1 MKPTP
6 MEPERW
12 RQVEALYL
20 AAMECETSHRS
31 AFLAEVCAEDEAL
44 RCEVESLIRF
54 HERAINF
61 IEAPALEVA
70 ARLESKNQNYSL
82 VGQSLGPY
90 EIIALLGAGGMG
102 EVYRA
107 RDTRL
112 GRQVALK
119 LLPPHST
126 EDAQRVQ
133 RFRQEARSASA
144 LNHPNIITIHEI
156 GEVETAV
163 GTLHFIAAEFIEGH
177 TLRALIRNGGMELG
191 EALELAMQIASA
203 LSAAH
208 TAGITHRDIKPENIM
223 LRPDGYVKV
232 LDFGLA
238 KLGVGSRE
246 WRSEGQRGEEVVPCS
261 SFTIPH
267 SSFSTDPGM
276 VFGTVNYM
284 SPEQARGIETDA
296 RSDIFSLGIVLY
308 EMITSRRPFE
318 GETSS
323 DVIAALLVQEPPLL
337 AEHTPGLPAE
347 LQSVVDR
354 MLAKD
359 CAGRYQTAEELRRA
373 LKKLKQDLAPAGDFT
388 TREFSGLTRL
398 ARRFVHAGA
407 SEDYNTA
414 PGVAQGPASTTSSAS
429 RLVGR
434 GAHSP
439 SRFALALVALAAL
452 AAAATLGRQWL
463 NRRGA
468 PIDSIAVLP
477 FKPLAAGAR
486 DEALEMGI
494 AETLINRLS
503 RLKRITVRPFRAVR
517 GYTSIDQDPVAA
529 GRELQVRAVLEG
541 SIQKAGDKFRIT
553 AQLVNVDDG
562 RPLWTQQFNGQWAD
576 IFAAQDAI
584 SQRVADDLI
593 ISLSGDERGE
603 LAKNY
608 TADPEAYRLYMSGS
622 YQWNKRT
629 PEGIRK
635 GLEAFRQA
643 AEKDPGYAL
652 TYVGVADA
660 YIALCAYHLE
670 PPKETLPMAREA
682 AEHALKIDDRLAE
695 AHTAKGR
702 IISDYYW
709 DWPLAEREFKRALEL
724 KPNYP
729 TLHDW
734 YSIFLTDMGR
744 FDEAIREANLGL
756 ELDPLSP
763 GAHTRVGIALYM
775 ARRYDQAI
783 PVLQKTLSLEPKSIP
798 ARIYL
803 GLCYSMQGRSE
814 DALAEFQ
821 KGRAIAPNNPDF
833 ISLLGMACGLAGKRD
848 EARRYQE
855 QLNGLAKRAY
865 VSPFSQAAIL
875 AGLGDMDTAFMW
887 MEKCFEDRS
896 PVLGGLKTNPIFD
909 PLRSDVRFDLL
920 MRRVRLTP

>member
-1 MKPTP
+1 MK
-6 MEPERW
+6 PERW

-20 AAMECETSHRS
+20 AAMEREASRRS
-31 AFLAEVCAEDEAL
+31 AFLAEVCADDEAL
-44 RCEVESLIRF
+44 GREVESLIRF
-54 HERAINF
+54 HERAGNF
-61 IEAPALEVA
+61 IEAPALEFA
-70 ARLESKNQNYSL
+70 ARLEAESQNYSL
-82 VGQSLGPY
+82 VGQSLGSY
-90 EIIALLGAGGMG
+90 QIFALLGEGGMG

-133 RFRQEARSASA
+133 RFRQEARAASA

-156 GEVETAV
+156 GEVETAA
-163 GTLHFIAAEFIEGH
+163 GTLHFIATEFIEGH
-177 TLRALIRNGGMELG
+177 TLRALIRDGGMELG
-191 EALELAMQIASA
+191 KALELTMQIASA

-208 TAGITHRDIKPENIM
+208 NAGITHRDIKPENIM

-238 KLGVGSRE
+238 KLNASRIADCGLRIGRE
-246 WRSEGQRGEEVVPCS
+246 DEDDVS
-261 SFTIPH
+261 SNPQSAIRNPQFR
-267 SSFSTDPGM
+267 TDPGM

-284 SPEQARGIETDA
+284 SPEQARGFETDA

-318 GETSS
+318 GETPS
-323 DVIAALLVQEPPLL
+323 DVIAALLGQEPPPL

-347 LQSVVDR
+347 LQSLVDR

-359 CAGRYQTAEELRRA
+359 CAGRFQTAEELRRA
-373 LKKLKQDLAPAGDFT
+373 MKKLKQDLAQAGDFT
-388 TREFSGLTRL
+388 TREFSGLSRL

-407 SEDYNTA
+407 SKDYNTA
-414 PGVAQGPASTTSSAS
+414 PGAAQGAASTTSGAS
-429 RLVGR
+429 HLVGR

-463 NRRGA
+463 YRRGA

-477 FKPLAAGAR
+477 FKPLAADAR

-494 AETLINRLS
+494 AETLINRLC
-503 RLKRITVRPFRAVR
+503 RLKRITVRPIRAVR
-517 GYTSIDQDPVAA
+517 RYTALDQDPVAA

-553 AQLVNVDDG
+553 VQLVNVDDG
-562 RPLWTQQFNGQWAD
+562 RPLWTQQFNGQWTD

-584 SQRVADDLI
+584 SQRVADDLTI
-593 ISLSGDERGE
+593 TLTGDERGE

-629 PEGIRK
+629 PEGMRK

-652 TYVGVADA
+652 AYVGVADA
-660 YIALCAYHLE
+660 YITLCAYHLAA
-670 PPKETLPMAREA
+670 PKETLPLAREA

-695 AHTAKGR
+695 AHTARGK
-702 IISDYYW
+702 IIIDYYW
-709 DWPLAEREFKRALEL
+709 DWPQAEREFKRALEL
-724 KPNYP
+724 NPNYP
-729 TLHDW
+729 ILHGW
-734 YSIFLTDMGR
+734 YSTFLTDMGR
-744 FDEAIREANLGL
+744 FDEAIREANLQL

-763 GAHTRVGIALYM
+763 VAHTRVGIALFV
-775 ARRYDQAI
+775 ARRYDEAI
-783 PVLQKTLSLEPKSIP
+783 PVLQKTLSLEPNFTP

-803 GLCYSMQGRSE
+803 GLCYSMQGRSDE
-814 DALAEFQ
+814 ALAEFQ

-833 ISLLGMACGLAGKRD
+833 ISLLGSACGLAGKRD
-848 EARRYQE
+848 EARRYQK

-865 VSPFSQAAIL
+865 VSPFSQAAIP
-875 AGLGDMDTAFMW
+875 ASLGDMDTAFMW

-896 PVLGGLKTNPIFD
+896 PMLGGLKTNPMFD

-920 MRRVRLTP
+920 MRRVGLTP

>member
-6 MEPERW
+6 MKPERW
-12 RQVEALYL
+12 RQVEAVYL
-20 AAMECETSHRS
+20 AAMEREASHRS
-31 AFLAEVCAEDEAL
+31 AFLAEVCADDEAL
-44 RCEVESLIRF
+44 RREVESLIRF
-54 HERAINF
+54 HERASNF

-70 ARLESKNQNYSL
+70 ARLEAKSQNYSL
-82 VGQSLGPY
+82 VGQSLGSY
-90 EIIALLGAGGMG
+90 QIFALLGEGGMG

-119 LLPPHST
+119 LLSPHST

-133 RFRQEARSASA
+133 RFRQEARAASA

-156 GEVETAV
+156 GEVETAA
-163 GTLHFIAAEFIEGH
+163 GTLHFIATEFIEGH
-177 TLRALIRNGGMELG
+177 TLRALIRDGGMELG
-191 EALELAMQIASA
+191 KALELAMQIASA

-246 WRSEGQRGEEVVPCS
+246 WREEVVSCS
-261 SFTIPH
+261 PGAIPH
-267 SSFSTDPGM
+267 STFSTDPGM
-276 VFGTVNYM
+276 VFGTVSYM
-284 SPEQARGIETDA
+284 SPEQARGFETDA

-318 GETSS
+318 GETPS
-323 DVIAALLVQEPPLL
+323 DVIAALLRQEPPPL

-347 LQSVVDR
+347 LQSLVDR

-373 LKKLKQDLAPAGDFT
+373 LKKLKQDLAPTGDFT
-388 TREFSGLTRL
+388 TREFSGLSRL

-407 SEDYNTA
+407 SKDYNTA
-414 PGVAQGPASTTSSAS
+414 PGAAQGAASTTSGAS
-429 RLVGR
+429 RLIGR

-477 FKPLAAGAR
+477 FKPLAADAR

-503 RLKRITVRPFRAVR
+503 RLKRITVRPIRAVR
-517 GYTSIDQDPVAA
+517 RYTALDQDPVAA

-562 RPLWTQQFNGQWAD
+562 RPLWTQQFNGQLTD

-584 SQRVADDLI
+584 SQRVADDLTI
-593 ISLSGDERGE
+593 TLTGDERGE

-629 PEGIRK
+629 PEGMRK

-652 TYVGVADA
+652 AYVGVADA
-660 YIALCAYHLE
+660 YITLCAYHLAA
-670 PPKETLPMAREA
+670 PKETLPLAREA

-695 AHTAKGR
+695 AHTAKGK
-702 IISDYYW
+702 IIIDYYW
-709 DWPLAEREFKRALEL
+709 DWPQAEREFKRALEL
-724 KPNYP
+724 NPNYP
-729 TLHDW
+729 ILHDW
-734 YSIFLTDMGR
+734 YSTFLTDMGR
-744 FDEAIREANLGL
+744 FDEAIREANLQL
-756 ELDPLSP
+756 ELDPFSP
-763 GAHTRVGIALYM
+763 IAHTRVGIALFV

-783 PVLQKTLSLEPKSIP
+783 PVLQKTLSLEPNFTP

-803 GLCYSMQGRSE
+803 GLCYSMQGRSDE
-814 DALAEFQ
+814 ALAEFQ

-833 ISLLGMACGLAGKRD
+833 ISLLGSACGLAGKRD
-848 EARRYQE
+848 EARRYQK

-865 VSPFSQAAIL
+865 VSPFSQAAIP
-875 AGLGDMDTAFMW
+875 ASLGDMDTAFMW

-896 PVLGGLKTNPIFD
+896 PMLGGLKTNPMFD
-909 PLRSDVRFDLL
+909 PLRSDVRFDSL
-920 MRRVRLTP
+920 MRRVGLTP

>member
-1 MKPTP
+1 MKPKP

-12 RQVEALYL
+12 LQVEALYL
-20 AAMECETSHRS
+20 AAMEREPSHRS
-31 AFLAEVCAEDEAL
+31 AFLAGVCAEDEAL
-44 RCEVESLIRF
+44 RSEVESLISF
-54 HERAINF
+54 HERASNF
-61 IEAPALEVA
+61 IETPALEVA
-70 ARLESKNQNYSL
+70 ARLESESQNYSL
-82 VGQSLGPY
+82 IGQSLGPY
-90 EIIALLGAGGMG
+90 RIFALLGAGGMG

-107 RDTRL
+107 WDTRL

-126 EDAQRVQ
+126 EDARRVQ
-133 RFRQEARSASA
+133 RFRHEARAASA

-163 GTLHFIAAEFIEGH
+163 GTLHFIATEFIEGH
-177 TLRALIRNGGMELG
+177 TLRSLIRNGGIELG
-191 EALELAMQIASA
+191 EALEFAMQIARA

-238 KLGVGSRE
+238 KLGVESRE
-246 WRSEGQRGEEVVPCS
+246 WRSEGQRGEEVV
-261 SFTIPH
+261 PH

-284 SPEQARGIETDA
+284 SPEQARGFETDA

-318 GETSS
+318 GETPN
-323 DVIAALLVQEPPLL
+323 DVIAALLAQEPPPL
-337 AEHTPGLPAE
+337 AEHAPGLPAE
-347 LQSVVDR
+347 LQSLVDR

-388 TREFSGLTRL
+388 TREFSGLSRL
-398 ARRFVHAGA
+398 ARRFSHMGAG
-407 SEDYNTA
+407 EDYDTA
-414 PGVAQGPASTTSSAS
+414 PGAAQGPASTTSSAS

-463 NRRGA
+463 NGQVA
-468 PIDSIAVLP
+468 PIDSIAVLS
-477 FKPLAAGAR
+477 FKPLAADAR

-503 RLKRITVRPFRAVR
+503 RLKRITVRPFRVVR
-517 GYTSIDQDPVAA
+517 HYTALNQDPVAA

-541 SIQKAGDKFRIT
+541 SIQKAGDRFRIT
-553 AQLVNVDDG
+553 ARLVNVDDG
-562 RPLWTQQFNGQWAD
+562 RPLWTQQFNGQWTD

-584 SQRVADDLI
+584 SRRVADGLTI
-593 ISLSGDERGE
+593 TLTGDERGE

-629 PEGIRK
+629 PEGMRK
-635 GLEAFRQA
+635 GLEAFQRA
-643 AEKDPGYAL
+643 VEKDPGYAL
-652 TYVGVADA
+652 AYVGVADA
-660 YIALCAYHLE
+660 YITLCTYHLE
-670 PPKETLPMAREA
+670 PPKETLPPAREA

-695 AHTAKGR
+695 AHTARGK

-709 DWPLAEREFKRALEL
+709 DWSQAEREFKRALEL

-729 TLHDW
+729 ILHDW
-734 YSIFLTDMGR
+734 YSTFLTDMGR
-744 FDEAIREANLGL
+744 FDEAIREANIQL

-763 GAHTRVGIALYM
+763 TANTRVGIALYR

-783 PVLQKTLSLEPKSIP
+783 PVLQKTLSLEPNSIP

-814 DALAEFQ
+814 EALAEFQ
-821 KGRAIAPNNPDF
+821 KGRAVAPDNPDF
-833 ISLLGMACGLAGKRD
+833 ISLLGAACGLAGKRD
-848 EARRYQE
+848 EARRYQK
-855 QLNGLAKRAY
+855 QLNRLAKRAY
-865 VSPFSQAAIL
+865 VSPLSQAAIP
-875 AGLGDMDTAFMW
+875 ASLGDMDTAFMW
-887 MEKCFEDRS
+887 MEKCFEGRS
-896 PVLGGLKTNPIFD
+896 TELGGLKTNPMFD
-909 PLRSDVRFDLL
+909 PLRSDARFDLL
-920 MRRVRLTP
+920 MRRVGLTP